1 MSTKSPMI
9 TSPRAV
15 AIIAIALTPLA
26 LAGCQNSVQRDPLPY
41 SPNYHMTAAAGPV
54 SKGYEKQAG
63 RLVPD
68 ACVTPDV
75 TEDPLYLPPG
85 CANNMNLQLMA
96 ERQSDLVRGRRTGP
110 AMAAPVVRAAR
121 HSIDGTTPE
130 RAPAEQQDVGTT
142 GLVN

>member
-1 MSTKSPMI
+1 MSIKSSTI
-9 TSPRAV
+9 IAPRAL
-15 AIIAIALTPLA
+15 AGIAISLAALA

-41 SPNYHMTAAAGPV
+41 SPNYHMTAATGTV

-75 TEDPLYLPPG
+75 AEDPLYLPPG

-121 HSIDGTTPE
+121 HSIDGTAPD
-130 RAPAEQQDVGTT
+130 RAPAEQQNVSTT